1 MLKNEIYI
9 KLQMCYNKNTN
20 GKSKIWG
27 TSKNYKGDSSVISL
41 RLSNDLISKFDEIA
55 NETGRTRNEIL
66 SMALEYALSNVEIK
80 K

>member
-1 MLKNEIYI
+1 MERAKFEV
-9 KLQMCYNKNTN
+9 
-20 GKSKIWG
+20 
-27 TSKNYKGDSSVISL
+27 TSKNYKGYSSVISL

>member
-1 MLKNEIYI
+1 MEKVKFEV
-9 KLQMCYNKNTN
+9 
-20 GKSKIWG
+20 
-27 TSKNYKGDSSVISL
+27 TSINYKGDSSVISL

-66 SMALEYALSNVEIK
+66 SMALEYALSNVKIK

>member
-1 MLKNEIYI
+1 MERTKFEV
-9 KLQMCYNKNTN
+9 
-20 GKSKIWG
+20 

>member
-1 MLKNEIYI
+1 MERAKFEV
-9 KLQMCYNKNTN
+9 
-20 GKSKIWG
+20 

-41 RLSNDLISKFDEIA
+41 RLSNDLISRFDEIA